1 LRPERVKVK
10 KGRELLTLPI
20 ERVKLGDIVVVEA
33 GDRIPVDGIII
44 EGNGSIDQ
52 SSLTGESFPVTRIKG
67 QRVFSSTLNLSGSF
81 LMKTEKIG
89 EDTTFEK
96 IVALIQNAQEDKKGI
111 QGIADRFATFYIVIT
126 LCSAIVIYTITQD
139 LNLILSILLV
149 ACADDIAVAIPMA
162 FWGAIAKA
170 GRHGIIIK
178 GSEYLEGLSDLQTVL
193 MDKTGTITK
202 GVPGAEKII
211 CFNGFKAPRALSLFA
226 EVESV
231 SEHPIAKAIIKHAQN
246 DGIKI

>member
-1 LRPERVKVK
+1 KVNFLLLFLLIISLISFYVRLFPRGYEISLLITVDLVATIPVVISAINALKNKKVTVDLLASIALFVSLIHREWASVAFIGLMITSARIFGIYTEGKADSAIKSILKLRPERVKVK

-96 IVALIQNAQEDKKGI
+96 IVALIQNAQ
-111 QGIADRFATFYIVIT
+111 
-126 LCSAIVIYTITQD
+126 
-139 LNLILSILLV
+139 
-149 ACADDIAVAIPMA
+149 
-162 FWGAIAKA
+162 
-170 GRHGIIIK
+170 
-178 GSEYLEGLSDLQTVL
+178 
-193 MDKTGTITK
+193 
-202 GVPGAEKII
+202 
-211 CFNGFKAPRALSLFA
+211 
-226 EVESV
+226 
-231 SEHPIAKAIIKHAQN
+231 
-246 DGIKI
+246 